1 MNSDQKNGA
10 GAYKSDRAD
19 DAAARGRDFRAP
31 FHLRLTRNR
40 DVELGYREAGIAAG
54 ALGLG
59 FLAFKGVKA
68 LLGRGVK
75 ANAVAAG
82 HTGKL
87 EPVPLAASATP
98 EVKDNAAPRF
108 PEGVDNRVDETAKP
122 FVASSDQDDTGDLV
136 IDVVEVDVVAI
147 AVDDGADDARADAS
161 ARTPEHVPTDLMGDR
176 PPTANDRAID
186 AFRPDPTAPVPPEMR
201 DSLRPAT
208 GPAPSLAADRGTFG
222 QGLSQT
228 DGSK

>member
-10 GAYKSDRAD
+10 GAYKSDRTG
-19 DAAARGRDFRAP
+19 DAAPQGRDFRAP
-31 FHLRLTRNR
+31 FHLRLTKDRH
-40 DVELGYREAGIAAG
+40 VELGYREAGIAAG

-59 FLAFKGVKA
+59 FLAFKGVQA
-68 LLGRGVK
+68 LLGRGIK

-82 HTGKL
+82 HTGRL
-87 EPVPLAASATP
+87 EPVPLPEQATP
-98 EVKDNAAPRF
+98 DVKDNAAPRF
-108 PEGVDNRVDETAKP
+108 PEGIDNRVDEPAAP
-122 FVASSDQDDTGDLV
+122 FMAASGQDDTGDLV
-136 IDVVEVDVVAI
+136 IDA
-147 AVDDGADDARADAS
+147 ADRS
-161 ARTPEHVPTDLMGDR
+161 AQTPEHVPTDLMGDR
-176 PPTANDRAID
+176 PPTAYDRAID